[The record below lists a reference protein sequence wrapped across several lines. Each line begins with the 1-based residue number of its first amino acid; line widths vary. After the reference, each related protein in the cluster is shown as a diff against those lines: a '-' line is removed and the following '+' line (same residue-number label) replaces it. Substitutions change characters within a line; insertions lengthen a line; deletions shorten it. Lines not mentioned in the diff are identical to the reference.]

1 MLATSSSRGITLRFL
16 RNFKGDSGCCLLHL
30 AKDKP
35 GICFLPSGRCSFGQL
50 PCHFIHAEQRH
61 LRNTSSLW
69 KIPYVSFSLD
79 FLQGQRVGLS
89 EHNGMLGR
97 CFLARYMSNTTIEI
111 RADDVDDVVRFSF
124 NKADGRNVPTRKEK
138 KMKRRKMSRKAKLN
152 ELRFYRLKAKKK
164 MNSPN
169 PEVRIRYK
177 LEKAKRKEE
186 WLIEKLRKYEVPKA
200 SAEPYDPEIL
210 TEEESHYLK
219 RTGEKRK
226 NFVLVGRRG
235 VFGGVVLNMHLHW
248 KKHETVKVIC
258 KPCKPGQIHVYAE
271 ELARLSKGIVID
283 IKPNNMIIFYRGK
296 NYVRPEVMSPPDTL
310 SKDKALEKYRYEQS
324 LEHTSEFIEKLE
336 KELEEYQKH
345 VARYKKKK
353 EEEEESAKKKE
364 EDAVSGFRR

>member
-1 MLATSSSRGITLRFL
+1 MLALNYAKGIAHRFL
-16 RNFKGDSGCCLLHL
+16 RNPNWTSVHFLRNLQCPYHYQKSRPFVQVSYKSGCFELL
-30 AKDKP
+30 
-35 GICFLPSGRCSFGQL
+35 RGQS
-50 PCHFIHAEQRH
+50 Q
-61 LRNTSSLW
+61 SLFA
-69 KIPYVSFSLD
+69 Y
-79 FLQGQRVGLS
+79 GGLL
-89 EHNGMLGR
+89 NR
-97 CFLARYMSNTTIEI
+97 RYMSNSTIQL
-111 RADDVDDVVRFSF
+111 RTDDNVVRFSF
-124 NKADGRNVPTRKEK
+124 NNVPDNNRNVPMRTEK
-138 KMKRRKMSRKAKLN
+138 KWKRAKSSRKAKVN

-186 WLIEKLRKYEVPKA
+186 WLIEKLRKYDVRKSP
-200 SAEPYDPEIL
+200 AEPYDPEIL
-210 TEEESHYLK
+210 TEEEQHYLK

-258 KPCKPGQIHVYAE
+258 KPCNKPGQIQEYAQ

-283 IKPNNMIIFYRGK
+283 VKPNNAIVLYRGK
-296 NYVRPEVMSPPDTL
+296 NYVRPEVMSPVDTL

-345 VARYKKKK
+345 VDRI
-353 EEEEESAKKKE
+353 
-364 EDAVSGFRR
+364 R